1 MKTAGIILDL
11 YDNPGDLKT
20 VFSSLDVIPESVKE
34 AHMLTGQERDLL
46 PDDVFALVLLNGE
59 DRLRKYACVDQGN
72 TELNLVYFIKHG
84 HKLPEVAQKVAAENL
99 ITACGWYGIEV
110 PEELQKV
117 AVLGSIMTALTAPS
131 LIKGT
136 AQQVKGNMA
145 AVNAGG
151 GAIVTPHQQHELGAM
166 MKGAEISGTSLAPA
180 QAPGD
185 LAAAAA
191 RKPSQSNTSAM
202 KSASTHLVDGHSGE
216 VASELEQTRGQEGE
230 QYERAPQMQM
240 KVLKPH
246 VDVTDKEPPKKLVEK
261 KASLTAYQGV
271 YPLDSYAQVKEASA
285 YFDEN
290 HKVMP
295 FAMKR
300 EFAASLVKRAH
311 ALGIHVSD
319 YAKGA
324 GSDGYAPDSQLR
336 AALDNRRMYVTE
348 KQAGVLQSLFEHR
361 TQLTPD
367 EYCDA
372 LVEFDKLA
380 QIDHLYGGP
389 HLIDPVDSTFGKVA
403 QDDGDS
409 WINGNDYITKQQVEN
424 YAITGGVTLLDDYG
438 QDFVK
443 EFRKDAWAVF
453 QSLPVDQKRR
463 LARAASDN
471 SPSGLHN
478 VA

>member
-20 VFSSLDVIPESVKE
+20 VFSSLDVIPLSVKE
-34 AHMLTGQERDLL
+34 AHLLTGAERDSL

-59 DRLRKYACVDQGN
+59 DRLRKYACIDQGN
-72 TELNLVYFIKHG
+72 TELNIVYLIKHG
-84 HKLPEVAQKVAAENL
+84 HKLPEEAQKVAAENL
-99 ITACGWYGIEV
+99 ITACGWYDIEV

-117 AVLGSIMTALTAPS
+117 ALLGSVMTALTAPS

-136 AQQVKGNMA
+136 ASQLKGNMA

-151 GAIVTPHQQHELGAM
+151 GAIVTPRQQHELGAM
-166 MKGAEISGTSLAPA
+166 MKGAEVSGTSLAPL
-180 QAPGD
+180 QPPGD
-185 LAAAAA
+185 LVAASA

-216 VASELEQTRGQEGE
+216 VASELEQNSGQPGE

-240 KVLKPH
+240 KTLKPH
-246 VDVTDKEPPKKLVEK
+246 VDVTNKEPPKKLVEK

-271 YPLDSYAQVKEASA
+271 FPLDSYAQVKEASS

-290 HKVMP
+290 HKLMP
-295 FAMKR
+295 VEMRR
-300 EFAASLVKRAH
+300 EFATSLVKRAS

-319 YAKGA
+319 YASGVGA
-324 GSDGYAPDSQLR
+324 DSYASDSQLL
-336 AALDNRRMYVTE
+336 AAIENRGMYVTK
-348 KQAGVLQSLFEHR
+348 KQAGVLNHLYENRKTF
-361 TQLTPD
+361 TPD
-367 EYCDA
+367 EYCAA
-372 LVEFDKLA
+372 LIEFDKLA
-380 QIDHLYGGP
+380 EIDHLYGGP
-389 HLIDPVDSTFGKVA
+389 HLIDPVDSTFGKAA

-409 WINGNDYITKQQVEN
+409 WINGNDYITKQQIEN
-424 YAITGGVTLLDDYG
+424 YAITGGVTMLDDYG

-453 QSLPVDQKRR
+453 NSLPVDQKRR
-463 LARAASDN
+463 LARAAGDN
-471 SPSGLHN
+471 APTGLHN